1 MKGYAELAIGVVLLV
16 LMYEK
21 PHFLTEFSNSIL
33 GKAVMIIG
41 VGFMAKTYGL
51 VSGLLSALVVLILME
66 DTKEGLSAK
75 NKKKDKTMTDSQDA
89 MTYKEFKTLE
99 ADACH
104 AVIVEHDGKSCQLYK
119 SNKKNKNG
127 TKEKF
132 TNIATQAAN
141 VRTSIADIRLVG
153 GSRHRASYENTIGAM
168 KQCNG
173 HTY

>member
-1 MKGYAELAIGVVLLV
+1 MKGYAELAIGVVLLA

-66 DTKEGLSAK
+66 DTKEGLLSK
-75 NKKKDKTMTDSQDA
+75 TKKKKMKDAHDA
-89 MTYKEFKTLE
+89 MTCKEFKTLE
-99 ADACH
+99 KDGCQT
-104 AVIVEHDGKSCQLYK
+104 VITEYDGKECKIY
-119 SNKKNKNG
+119 KNG
-127 TKEKF
+127 KKVPMENF
-132 TNIATQAAN
+132 TNIATQATN

-153 GSRHRASYENTIGAM
+153 GSRQRASYENTIGAM
-168 KQCNG
+168 KQNNE

>member
-1 MKGYAELAIGVVLLV
+1 MKGYAELAIGVVLLA

-66 DTKEGLSAK
+66 DTKEGHS
-75 NKKKDKTMTDSQDA
+75 NIKKVPMEDAHDA
-89 MTYKEFKTLE
+89 MSCKEFKILKK
-99 ADACH
+99 DDCH
-104 AVIVEHDGKSCQLYK
+104 AVITEHNGRECKLYK
-119 SNKKNKNG
+119 NRKKVPTEN
-127 TKEKF
+127 F

-153 GSRHRASYENTIGAM
+153 GSRQRASYENTIGAM
-168 KQCNG
+168 KQSNG

>member
-1 MKGYAELAIGVVLLV
+1 MKGYAELAIGVVLLA

-66 DTKEGLSAK
+66 DTKEGM
-75 NKKKDKTMTDSQDA
+75 KKGMKKAHMKDAHDA
-89 MTYKEFKTLE
+89 MTWKEFKILE
-99 ADACH
+99 KDDCH
-104 AVIVEHDGKSCQLYK
+104 AVITEHDGKECNMIKKK
-119 SNKKNKNG
+119 SGKKG
-127 TKEKF
+127 TTGTEPF
-132 TNIATQAAN
+132 TNIATQATN

-153 GSRHRASYENTIGAM
+153 GSRQRASYENTIGAM
-168 KQCNG
+168 KQNNE

>member
-1 MKGYAELAIGVVLLV
+1 MKGYAELAIGVVLLA

-66 DTKEGLSAK
+66 DTKEGHSNIK
-75 NKKKDKTMTDSQDA
+75 EVPMKDAYDA
-89 MTYKEFKTLE
+89 MTCKEFKTLE
-99 ADACH
+99 KDGCH
-104 AVIVEHDGKSCQLYK
+104 AVITEYDGKECKIYRNRK
-119 SNKKNKNG
+119 
-127 TKEKF
+127 TKPKTEPF
-132 TNIATQAAN
+132 TNIATQPAN

-153 GSRHRASYENTIGAM
+153 GSRQRASYENTIGAM
-168 KQCNG
+168 KQNNE

>member
-1 MKGYAELAIGVVLLV
+1 MKGYAELAIGVVLLA

-66 DTKEGLSAK
+66 DTKEGLLSK
-75 NKKKDKTMTDSQDA
+75 TKDKKMTDSHDA
-89 MTYKEFKTLE
+89 MTWKEFKILE
-99 ADACH
+99 KDDCH
-104 AVIVEHDGKSCQLYK
+104 AVITEHDGKECNMIKKK
-119 SNKKNKNG
+119 SG
-127 TKEKF
+127 TTGTEPF
-132 TNIATQAAN
+132 TNIATQATN
-141 VRTSIADIRLVG
+141 VRTSIADIRLVDG
-153 GSRHRASYENTIGAM
+153 NRQRASYENTIGAM
-168 KQCNG
+168 KQNNE